1 MRIAVDAMGGDH
13 APHEIIKGVA
23 AGLKLASDARIVLF
37 GPRERV
43 ESECA
48 RWGLSDPRV
57 TIVDCRQVI
66 EMHDHPVEALKQKK
80 DSSIARMAQA
90 AAADEVD
97 AIISAGNTGAFAA
110 ASQVKVGTLPGVAR
124 PGIAVT
130 LPSFHG
136 PVVVCDVGANV
147 APKPHHLHQYAH
159 MASVYARAILGVKH
173 PRVGLVN
180 IGEEDAKGNT
190 LVRDA
195 RNLMK
200 NDPRLVF
207 AGNMEGRD
215 IFAGQCDVFICDGF
229 VGNVVL
235 KLTEGLSEGIFKTI
249 RREIADDSPELVKQF
264 EPVVERIWAK
274 HDFAE
279 YGGAPLLGVRCV
291 AIICHGRSDQRA
303 IANAIR
309 VAGEQLRLGLNAEIS
324 AQLQQ
329 PHEVGA

>member
-13 APHEIIKGVA
+13 APHEIVKGVA
-23 AGLKLASDARIVLF
+23 AGLKLVNDAEVLLF

-43 ESECA
+43 EAECA
-48 RWGLSDPRV
+48 RWGVCDARI

-80 DSSIARMAQA
+80 DSSIARMALA
-90 AAADEVD
+90 AAAEEVD

-110 ASQVKVGTLPGVAR
+110 ASQVKVGTLAGVAR

-147 APKPHHLHQYAH
+147 APKPHHLHQYAR
-159 MASVYARAILGVKH
+159 MASVYARAILGVQS

-200 NDPRLVF
+200 SDPRIQF

-249 RREIADDSPELVKQF
+249 RREIADDSPELVQQF

-279 YGGAPLLGVRCV
+279 YGGAPLLGVKSV

-309 VAGEQLRLGLNAEIS
+309 VAGEQVRLGLNAEIA
-324 AQLQQ
+324 AQLRE